1 MLGAL
6 GGAAARSVSRVR
18 VATGPAASRAGARRG
33 MAGGHANV
41 QYEGAEAVVR
51 KYLPEDHHIV
61 LANMASWVVLYGLY
75 KLVAG
80 GSKEEAKVEAPA
92 AVGGSETEV
101 PSLLDESFEE
111 WSKVPGNLEKW
122 EKSVEDWAK
131 Q

>member
-6 GGAAARSVSRVR
+6 GAAARGAARARV
-18 VATGPAASRAGARRG
+18 VAGPAASRIGARRG
-33 MAGGHANV
+33 MAGGHAKV
-41 QYEGAEAVVR
+41 EYEGAEKIVR
-51 KYLPEDHHIV
+51 QYLPEDHQIV

-80 GSKEEAKVEAPA
+80 GSKEEAKAEAPA
-92 AVGGSETEV
+92 AASGSDTEV
-101 PSLLDESFEE
+101 PSIMDDSFEE

-122 EKSVEDWAK
+122 EKSMEEWAK